1 MTKPQAR
8 KYGEEALISAGISN
22 ASYES
27 LWLLESVTG
36 ETASKLLASQGDEM
50 TAEQEKSFTDKI
62 AERIAGRP
70 IQYIIGKWEFYGREF
85 YTAEGALIPRPETEL
100 LVDFALDYLKGRE
113 DPVII
118 DLCAGTGCI
127 GLTLASLIP
136 GSKVYLVE
144 KYDEAFAVLRKN
156 AQGVSNAEVIKGD
169 ILEDITALG
178 LPECDLL
185 LSNPPYIKSADIPSL
200 QAEVLHEPLTALDGG
215 EDGLVFYRALKKII
229 PSLCRGA
236 AAFEC
241 GEDQGEDFISMFPGS
256 RLIRDCYGNVRV
268 LVEGENRC

>member
-1 MTKPQAR
+1 MTKAQAR
-8 KYGEEALISAGISN
+8 KYGQEALASSGISN
-22 ASYES
+22 APSES

-36 ETASKLLASQGDEM
+36 ETASKLLASQGDEL
-50 TAEQEKSFTDKI
+50 TAEQEKNFRDKI
-62 AERIAGRP
+62 AERISGRP
-70 IQYIIGKWEFYGREF
+70 IQYITGKWEFYGREF

-100 LVDFALDYLKGRE
+100 LVDFALEYLKGRE
-113 DPVII
+113 NPVII

-144 KYDEAFAVLRKN
+144 KYDKAFEILAKN
-156 AQGVSNAEVIKGD
+156 ARGVKNAVIIKGD
-169 ILEDITALG
+169 ILEDISSLG

-185 LSNPPYIKSADIPSL
+185 LSNPPYIKSSEIPAL
-200 QAEVLHEPLTALDGG
+200 QTEVLREPVTALDGG
-215 EDGLVFYRALKKII
+215 EDGLTFYRALKKII

-241 GEDQGEDFISMFPGS
+241 GEDQGGDLMNMFPGS
-256 RLIRDCYGNVRV
+256 RLLRDCYGNVRV
-268 LVEGENRC
+268 LVEGEDRC